1 MKPSREEKSITMS
14 TERLRENVG
23 LLSEQE
29 VVQYMQE
36 LEEMMKQRDFLGGIR
51 YATCKTQMDILS
63 LHSINRYNLTL
74 EQLEQK
80 HAPLSVTLKQ
90 IEARLLPKIELK
102 SGYGSNY
109 LPGAGNYKNYT
120 MLVAIANYS
129 ENPICNDRAR
139 FMINEDNSLQDK
151 ARVLKGEG
159 SFMRA
164 LMLDTFAEA
173 FKKADG
179 SNRDAL
185 IQGLTKNEIEL

>member
-1 MKPSREEKSITMS
+1 MKSIKMS
-14 TERLRENVG
+14 TERLRKNVG

-29 VVQYMQE
+29 IVQYMQE
-36 LEEMMKQRDFLGGIR
+36 LEASFVGAKTVNNQA
-51 YATCKTQMDILS
+51 YKTAKTQLHILS
-63 LHSINRYNLTL
+63 LHSCNRYNATL
-74 EQLEQK
+74 VQLEEM
-80 HAPLSVTLKQ
+80 HAPK
-90 IEARLLPKIELK
+90 KIELK

-179 SNRDAL
+179 SNRKAL
-185 IQGLTKNEIEL
+185 IQGLTNNEIEL

>member
-1 MKPSREEKSITMS
+1 MKSIKMS
-14 TERLRENVG
+14 TERLRKNVG

-29 VVQYMQE
+29 IVQYMQE
-36 LEEMMKQRDFLGGIR
+36 LEASFVGAKTVNNQA
-51 YATCKTQMDILS
+51 YKTAKTQLHILS
-63 LHSINRYNLTL
+63 LHSCNRYNLTL
-74 EQLEQK
+74 VQLEEK
-80 HAPLSVTLKQ
+80 HKEPA
-90 IEARLLPKIELK
+90 KIELK

-179 SNRDAL
+179 SNRKAL
-185 IQGLTKNEIEL
+185 IQGLTNNEIEL

>member
-1 MKPSREEKSITMS
+1 MKSIKMS
-14 TERLRENVG
+14 TERLRKNVG

-29 VVQYMQE
+29 IVQYMQE
-36 LEEMMKQRDFLGGIR
+36 LEAIMEEGEYCTVTGNNQAYKT
-51 YATCKTQMDILS
+51 AKTQLHILS

-109 LPGAGNYKNYT
+109 LPVGNYKNYT

-129 ENPICNDRAR
+129 ENEVCKDRAM
-139 FMINEDNSLQDK
+139 FMLNEDNSLQDK

-159 SFMRA
+159 SFMIA
-164 LMLDTFAEA
+164 LMSDTFAEA

-179 SNRDAL
+179 SNRKAL
-185 IQGLTKNEIEL
+185 IQGLTNNEIEL

>member
-1 MKPSREEKSITMS
+1 
-14 TERLRENVG
+14 
-23 LLSEQE
+23 
-29 VVQYMQE
+29 
-36 LEEMMKQRDFLGGIR
+36 
-51 YATCKTQMDILS
+51 
-63 LHSINRYNLTL
+63 
-74 EQLEQK
+74 
-80 HAPLSVTLKQ
+80 
-90 IEARLLPKIELK
+90 
-102 SGYGSNY
+102 
-109 LPGAGNYKNYT
+109 

-179 SNRDAL
+179 SNRKAL
-185 IQGLTKNEIEL
+185 IQGLTNNEIEL

>member
-1 MKPSREEKSITMS
+1 MKSIKMS

-36 LEEMMKQRDFLGGIR
+36 LEEIIMDIEKRGLVNKQVAF
-51 YATCKTQMDILS
+51 KTAKAQMDILS
-63 LHSINRYNLTL
+63 LHSCNRYNLTL
-74 EQLEQK
+74 VQLEEK
-80 HAPLSVTLKQ
+80 HKEPA
-90 IEARLLPKIELK
+90 KIELK
-102 SGYGSNY
+102 SGYGSNF
-109 LPGAGNYKNYT
+109 LPVGNYKNYT

-159 SFMRA
+159 SFMIA
-164 LMLDTFAEA
+164 LMSDTFAEA

-179 SNRDAL
+179 SNRKAL
-185 IQGLTKNEIEL
+185 IQGLTNNEIEL

>member
-1 MKPSREEKSITMS
+1 MS
-14 TERLRENVG
+14 TERLRKNVG

-29 VVQYMQE
+29 IVQYMQE
-36 LEEMMKQRDFLGGIR
+36 LEASFVGAKTVNNQA
-51 YATCKTQMDILS
+51 YKTAKTQLHILS
-63 LHSINRYNLTL
+63 LHSCNRYNLTL
-74 EQLEQK
+74 VQLEEK
-80 HAPLSVTLKQ
+80 HKEPA
-90 IEARLLPKIELK
+90 KIELK

-179 SNRDAL
+179 SNRKAL
-185 IQGLTKNEIEL
+185 IQGLTNNEIEL

>member
-1 MKPSREEKSITMS
+1 LEEKHK
-14 TERLRENVG
+14 EP
-23 LLSEQE
+23 
-29 VVQYMQE
+29 
-36 LEEMMKQRDFLGGIR
+36 
-51 YATCKTQMDILS
+51 A
-63 LHSINRYNLTL
+63 
-74 EQLEQK
+74 
-80 HAPLSVTLKQ
+80 
-90 IEARLLPKIELK
+90 KIELK

-179 SNRDAL
+179 SNRKAL
-185 IQGLTKNEIEL
+185 IQGLTNNEIEL